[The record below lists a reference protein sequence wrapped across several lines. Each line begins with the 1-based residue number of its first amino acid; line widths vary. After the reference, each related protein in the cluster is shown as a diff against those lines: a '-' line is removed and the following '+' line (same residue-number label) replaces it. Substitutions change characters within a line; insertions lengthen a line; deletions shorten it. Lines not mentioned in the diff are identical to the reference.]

1 MITKLKDWV
10 MARKSERTSWDG
22 ALLIAMGV
30 VVLMGN
36 PFVELAAWRRY
47 CLGCIDTLE
56 IRINS

>member
-10 MARKSERTSWDG
+10 MSRKSERTSWDG

-36 PFVELAAWRRY
+36 PFVELAAWVAIAW
-47 CLGCIDTLE
+47 GAWTLWKSE
-56 IRINS
+56 